1 MTHGP
6 AIQTSGWLWPQ
17 TMFPMDTA
25 RMMIPPWYENVVAVS
40 ASRVP
45 ILPFH
50 RKSNFGVRGACH
62 AYFSFFSFFFFFFF
76 FLSFLLFF
84 LVGGSASATKKRT
97 KAVSSHRTPKFAKQL
112 SVGLLLQRHRHL
124 IDFGGK
130 NEVIL
135 GQA

>member
-50 RKSNFGVRGACH
+50 RKSNFGVRWLDTA
-62 AYFSFFSFFFFFFF
+62 FFPFFPFFLS

-84 LVGGSASATKKRT
+84 LVGVSAPATKEGT
-97 KAVSSHRTPKFAKQL
+97 KAVSSPRTPKFAKQL